1 MNAVRLGIIIEL
13 FLLIGVVFWIRKLKS
28 NQTRQP
34 SLSKKIIKNLK
45 F

>member
-1 MNAVRLGIIIEL
+1 MNAVGFGIIIE
-13 FLLIGVVFWIRKLKS
+13 FVLLIGVMFWIRKLKI
-28 NQTRQP
+28 NQSRQP

>member
-1 MNAVRLGIIIEL
+1 MNAMGIGIIIEL
-13 FLLIGVVFWIRKLKS
+13 FFLIGVMFWIRKLKS

-34 SLSKKIIKNLK
+34 SLSKKTIKNLK

>member
-1 MNAVRLGIIIEL
+1 MNVLGFVIIIEF